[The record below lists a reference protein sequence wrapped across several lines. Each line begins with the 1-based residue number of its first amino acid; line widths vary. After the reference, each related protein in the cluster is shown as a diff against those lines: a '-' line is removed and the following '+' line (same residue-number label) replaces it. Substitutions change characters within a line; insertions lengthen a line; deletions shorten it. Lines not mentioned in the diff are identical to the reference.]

1 MQKTNSERRNSQ
13 FNNNSRRL
21 QSLTVKNRYNIG
33 QKIKKNIEDLEIIN
47 QLDLTSNSRIH
58 ILLKC
63 T

>member
-1 MQKTNSERRNSQ
+1 MKGEIANSTIIVGD
-13 FNNNSRRL
+13 FNLSLSRIDTTSR
-21 QSLTVKNRYNIG
+21 